1 MGCELA
7 AKKAKLAD
15 LTARYTEMVPEVIRT
30 KQEVADLEK
39 RIAEAQRSASNLAA
53 EDPNAD
59 SPIPVAGPP
68 LAMEEIRRM
77 RAQLKAARAEIASL
91 KKEKGE
97 IRKTIADVEQK
108 IEQSPRREQEM
119 ISLIR
124 DYENQKNSY
133 DDLLKKKLEADVSQ
147 NLEKRQKGTQFQIL
161 DPANLPEAPF
171 QPDRKKVMGVSL
183 LLALVLGFGGTIA
196 WEAMDLRLRD
206 VRDFRHLYKVPIL
219 GYIPVFQDQQYPA
232 GASRAPGGGLRRT
245 DHVHHGVFHLPAGVP
260 RQDPDHPELLAEGCM
275 KIPFLDFYRDRQ
287 AGATD
292 RYTLF
297 QSKDQI
303 FTEQYKNFSARFEYA
318 VDTRGC
324 KVVAISSAV
333 AGEGKTVSTV
343 NLASNLA
350 STGRKKVLL
359 IDLDLRKSDLAKG
372 LRFPS
377 IPGLVELLEGTASLN
392 EVLRFVIAQGLHVI
406 PSGKRVSNPWGL
418 LSGEK
423 FRIFLQELRD
433 QYDVIL
439 LDTAPMLPVSDTL
452 VLRDLVDGIVLVH
465 RLGYTPH
472 NLFRQALE
480 DIGEKKLLGVL
491 LNGVEPQSERY
502 YRKYYGKYYTKPDTQ

>member
-1 MGCELA
+1 
-7 AKKAKLAD
+7 
-15 LTARYTEMVPEVIRT
+15 
-30 KQEVADLEK
+30 
-39 RIAEAQRSASNLAA
+39 
-53 EDPNAD
+53 
-59 SPIPVAGPP
+59 
-68 LAMEEIRRM
+68 
-77 RAQLKAARAEIASL
+77 
-91 KKEKGE
+91 
-97 IRKTIADVEQK
+97 
-108 IEQSPRREQEM
+108 
-119 ISLIR
+119 
-124 DYENQKNSY
+124 
-133 DDLLKKKLEADVSQ
+133 
-147 NLEKRQKGTQFQIL
+147 
-161 DPANLPEAPF
+161 
-171 QPDRKKVMGVSL
+171 
-183 LLALVLGFGGTIA
+183 
-196 WEAMDLRLRD
+196 
-206 VRDFRHLYKVPIL
+206 
-219 GYIPVFQDQQYPA
+219 
-232 GASRAPGGGLRRT
+232 
-245 DHVHHGVFHLPAGVP
+245 
-260 RQDPDHPELLAEGCM
+260 M
-275 KIPFLDFYRDRQ
+275 KIPFLDFHRDRQ
-287 AGATD
+287 PGATD

-303 FTEQYKNFSARFEYA
+303 FTEQYKNFSARFEYT

-377 IPGLVELLEGTASLN
+377 TPGMVELLEGTAGLS
-392 EVLRFVIAQGLHVI
+392 EVLRSVIVQGLHVI

-423 FRIFLQELRD
+423 FRVFLHEVRD

-491 LNGVEPQSERY
+491 LNGVESQPERY

>member
-1 MGCELA
+1 
-7 AKKAKLAD
+7 
-15 LTARYTEMVPEVIRT
+15 
-30 KQEVADLEK
+30 
-39 RIAEAQRSASNLAA
+39 
-53 EDPNAD
+53 
-59 SPIPVAGPP
+59 
-68 LAMEEIRRM
+68 
-77 RAQLKAARAEIASL
+77 
-91 KKEKGE
+91 
-97 IRKTIADVEQK
+97 
-108 IEQSPRREQEM
+108 
-119 ISLIR
+119 
-124 DYENQKNSY
+124 
-133 DDLLKKKLEADVSQ
+133 
-147 NLEKRQKGTQFQIL
+147 
-161 DPANLPEAPF
+161 
-171 QPDRKKVMGVSL
+171 
-183 LLALVLGFGGTIA
+183 
-196 WEAMDLRLRD
+196 
-206 VRDFRHLYKVPIL
+206 
-219 GYIPVFQDQQYPA
+219 
-232 GASRAPGGGLRRT
+232 
-245 DHVHHGVFHLPAGVP
+245 
-260 RQDPDHPELLAEGCM
+260 M
-275 KIPFLDFYRDRQ
+275 KIPFLDFHRDRQ
-287 AGATD
+287 PGATD

-318 VDTRGC
+318 VDARGC

-377 IPGLVELLEGTASLN
+377 TPGLVEFLRGSAGLN
-392 EVLRFVIAQGLHVI
+392 EVLRFVNTQGLYMI

-423 FRIFLQELRD
+423 FRIFLNEVRD

-472 NLFRQALE
+472 ILFRQALE

-491 LNGVEPQSERY
+491 LNGVESQPERY
-502 YRKYYGKYYTKPDTQ
+502 YRKYYGKYYTKPDTR

>member
-1 MGCELA
+1 
-7 AKKAKLAD
+7 
-15 LTARYTEMVPEVIRT
+15 
-30 KQEVADLEK
+30 
-39 RIAEAQRSASNLAA
+39 
-53 EDPNAD
+53 
-59 SPIPVAGPP
+59 
-68 LAMEEIRRM
+68 
-77 RAQLKAARAEIASL
+77 
-91 KKEKGE
+91 
-97 IRKTIADVEQK
+97 
-108 IEQSPRREQEM
+108 
-119 ISLIR
+119 
-124 DYENQKNSY
+124 
-133 DDLLKKKLEADVSQ
+133 
-147 NLEKRQKGTQFQIL
+147 
-161 DPANLPEAPF
+161 
-171 QPDRKKVMGVSL
+171 
-183 LLALVLGFGGTIA
+183 
-196 WEAMDLRLRD
+196 
-206 VRDFRHLYKVPIL
+206 
-219 GYIPVFQDQQYPA
+219 
-232 GASRAPGGGLRRT
+232 
-245 DHVHHGVFHLPAGVP
+245 
-260 RQDPDHPELLAEGCM
+260 M
-275 KIPFLDFYRDRQ
+275 KIPFLDFYRDHL
-287 AGATD
+287 AGTTD

-318 VDTRGC
+318 VDSRGC
-324 KVVAISSAV
+324 KVIAISSAV

-377 IPGLVELLEGTASLN
+377 TPGMVELLEGTAGLN

-423 FRIFLQELRD
+423 FRIFLNEVRD

-452 VLRDLVDGIVLVH
+452 VLRDLVDGVVLVH

-472 NLFRQALE
+472 NLLRQALE

-491 LNGVEPQSERY
+491 LNGVESQPERY